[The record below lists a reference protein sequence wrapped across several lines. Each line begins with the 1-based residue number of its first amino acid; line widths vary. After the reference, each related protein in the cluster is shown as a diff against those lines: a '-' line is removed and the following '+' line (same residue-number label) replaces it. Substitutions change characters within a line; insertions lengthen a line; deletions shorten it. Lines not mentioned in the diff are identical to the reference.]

1 MSLEFSSMIMPT
13 LKIEKFIYMADGLN
27 LYEIEDSFIVTDQRQ
42 HILKESKKIQTCQIY
57 ISKTISSRKAAEK
70 YANSLNILK
79 EQGIL

>member
-1 MSLEFSSMIMPT
+1 MRMPT
-13 LKIEKFIYMADGLN
+13 LKIKRLIFTADGLN

-57 ISKTISSRKAAEK
+57 ISKIILSRKAAEK

>member
-1 MSLEFSSMIMPT
+1 
-13 LKIEKFIYMADGLN
+13 
-27 LYEIEDSFIVTDQRQ
+27 VTDQRQ

-57 ISKTISSRKAAEK
+57 ISKIISSRKAAEK